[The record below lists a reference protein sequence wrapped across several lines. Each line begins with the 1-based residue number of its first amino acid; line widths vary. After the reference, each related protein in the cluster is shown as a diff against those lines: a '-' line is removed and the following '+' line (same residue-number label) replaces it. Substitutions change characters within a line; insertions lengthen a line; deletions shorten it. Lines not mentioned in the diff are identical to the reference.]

1 MTYEEFNDFI
11 MFIYNLSGEEQPA
24 FSIIRDLFDFIDVK
38 KDGVIDKD
46 EWCQTFSHLP
56 V

>member
-1 MTYEEFNDFI
+1 MSYEEFNDFI
-11 MFIYNLSGEEQPA
+11 MFCSKTSGDELPA
-24 FSIIRDLFDFIDVK
+24 FSIIKDLFDFIDVK